1 MGYYKEQYVSPK
13 NFKTQIQPIA
23 TAIIPLQQKYKA
35 MEEQFKK
42 TPKVVTHN
50 PNAKPVYRHEK
61 LNSLLDADKYL
72 IYVVGDSYVIRAKD
86 ESNSLELTFAVYRN
100 FLMSEFVQVSS
111 ELVELITNYFSYECD
126 ESHPKQQQTLNELLE
141 KQKALKNMIA
151 QLKNYV
157 QKELF

>member
-23 TAIIPLQQKYKA
+23 TAIIPLQKKYKA

-42 TPKVVTHN
+42 TPKV
-50 PNAKPVYRHEK
+50 YRHEK
-61 LNSLLDADKYL
+61 LNSLLDANKYL
-72 IYVVGDSYVIRAKD
+72 IYVVGNSYVIRAKD

-126 ESHPKQQQTLNELLE
+126 ESHPKQQETLNELLE